1 MRNALVKIADIMKH
15 NYGRQPE
22 KLADITQIALDAIE
36 SEDSKTAQQRVEE
49 TWKAHLRALTDL
61 AVEEGPQEAI
71 KSSWATS
78 RATKL
83 MAQRYSEKLLGYKV
97 DIDRIELDQLTPVEK
112 VLAFGFG
119 FTIIAAGLIGSAYL
133 LLKMTGG
140 V

>member
-1 MRNALVKIADIMKH
+1 MRDALMKIADIMKY

-61 AVEEGPQEAI
+61 AAEEGLQAAI

-78 RATKL
+78 LATKL

-97 DIDRIELDQLTPVEK
+97 DVDQLTPAEK
-112 VLAFGFG
+112 ALAFGFG

-140 V
+140 A